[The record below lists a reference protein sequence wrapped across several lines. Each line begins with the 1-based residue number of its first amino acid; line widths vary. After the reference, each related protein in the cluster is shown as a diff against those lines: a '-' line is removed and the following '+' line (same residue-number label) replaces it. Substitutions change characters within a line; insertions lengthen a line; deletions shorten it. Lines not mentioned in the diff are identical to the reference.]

1 MQLNDILEENSI
13 KAISDKTK
21 ISEENLEYLF
31 ASDFD
36 ALNKVK
42 TLGFI
47 SILEREYKA
56 DLSAVKT
63 QAVEYY
69 GDSRDSNLFPIGQP
83 VMDEERSR
91 PKGLIIFILLLL
103 VASSWYFFTQF
114 DKKHLNDLIP
124 FMDEKTIESPV
135 SSDKNALNPLKINE
149 ETIAQDVVTPAI
161 ESQKTQEDNGTAKNS
176 VDKIKKV

>member
-1 MQLNDILEENSI
+1 MQLNDILEENSV

-21 ISEENLEYLF
+21 ISEENIEYLL
-31 ASDFD
+31 ASEFD
-36 ALNKVK
+36 ALTKTK

-69 GDSRDSNLFPIGQP
+69 GESRDSNLFPIGQP

-91 PKGLIIFILLLL
+91 PKGLIIFIFLLLG
-103 VASSWYFFTQF
+103 VSSWYFFTQF
-114 DKKHLNDLIP
+114 DKKYLNDLIP
-124 FMDEKTIESPV
+124 FMDEQTIESPV
-135 SSDKNALNPLKINE
+135 SSDENVLDALKINE
-149 ETIAQDVVTPAI
+149 ETIEKDVVTPAT
-161 ESQKTQEDNGTAKNS
+161 ESMKTEEDNKSDAVS
-176 VDKIKKV
+176 